1 MLNYSSRNFH
11 LAYQIAFFE
20 GEEDINKIIN
30 LNKIS
35 SHDLISLFKI
45 SLFNYLACACL
56 MKNF

>member
-30 LNKIS
+30 IK
-35 SHDLISLFKI
+35 
-45 SLFNYLACACL
+45 
-56 MKNF
+56 